1 MALLEN
7 TKLALIKKIFADEIR
22 SSPMNE
28 EDILV
33 SYDVT
38 ALFTNVPLSETID
51 ILARVA
57 RSMVSAN
64 QR

>member
-1 MALLEN
+1 MMFE
-7 TKLALIKKIFADEIR
+7 FADEIR
-22 SSPMNE
+22 PIPMND

-33 SYDVT
+33 SYDETV
-38 ALFTNVPLSETID
+38 LFNNVPLSGTIN
-51 ILARVA
+51 ILARVT